1 MEKTIYIITNE
12 DKVLLKAYTNKKTAL
27 AALENKYKSING
39 EFYLEPCS
47 LLIDGEFIEEMKKL

>member
-27 AALENKYKSING
+27 AALEYKYKSING

-47 LLIDGEFIEEMKKL
+47 LLIDGEFIEEIKKL

>member
-39 EFYLEPCS
+39 EFYLELCS
-47 LLIDGEFIEEMKKL
+47 LLIDGEFIEEIKKL